1 MADAYTPRFRK
12 LYDDKIVKAMTEK
25 FGYKNVME
33 VPKITKI
40 VLNMGVG
47 EATQDKKKVEQAAQE
62 MTLIAGQKA
71 VITKAKKSIA
81 QFKLREGMP
90 IGAKVTLRR
99 ERMYEFLD
107 RFVTIALPRVR
118 DFRGLNPK
126 SFDGRGNYATGLKE
140 QLIFPEISYDKV
152 DKIRGMDVIIATT
165 AKTDDEARELLRLFG
180 FPFPAEN
187 QDQKQAA

>member
-12 LYDDKIVKAMTEK
+12 LYDDTIVKAMTEK
-25 FGYKNVME
+25 FGYKNRME

-47 EATQDKKKVEQAAQE
+47 EATQDKKRVEQAASE
-62 MTLIAGQKA
+62 MTKIAGQKA

-140 QLIFPEISYDKV
+140 QLIFPEISYDSV

-180 FPFPAEN
+180 FPFPAESE
-187 QDQKQAA
+187 DQKQAA